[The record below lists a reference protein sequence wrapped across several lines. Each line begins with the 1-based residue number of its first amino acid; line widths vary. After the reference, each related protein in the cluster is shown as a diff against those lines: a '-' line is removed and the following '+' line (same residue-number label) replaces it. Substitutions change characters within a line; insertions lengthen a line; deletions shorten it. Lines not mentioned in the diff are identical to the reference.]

1 MVSMVYLAMHSPSI
15 HPVIAVKRS
24 VGKVEEVQC
33 WIVLAWDTRQG
44 AEGQGEGGAEEE
56 EGVER
61 DCAIFLCSSYVSNFH
76 NDVGWFYRQL
86 CFMNKLQGWVDQLIL

>member
-24 VGKVEEVQC
+24 VGQVEKVQC

-56 EGVER
+56 EGGGER
-61 DCAIFLCSSYVSNFH
+61 LCH
-76 NDVGWFYRQL
+76 LPRQL
-86 CFMNKLQGWVDQLIL
+86 LGL